1 MATVVL
7 RSIRAR
13 GHFAYS
19 RADFETAVRLL
30 ADRSLRFDRVDEMPL
45 SDGAV
50 AFENLARRPSEFTK
64 VLLRP

>member
-1 MATVVL
+1 MKALIWQGGQNLV
-7 RSIRAR
+7 
-13 GHFAYS
+13 YS

-30 ADRSLRFDRVDEMPL
+30 ADRSLRFDWVDEMPL
-45 SDGAV
+45 RDGAV